1 MAAVVVKKEEKINTV
16 FESMININD
25 LEEFKTKFKNM
36 YPKEWAHIQAVYL
49 KEERADIK
57 HKGHPMPHPEKY
69 LENMYK
75 NAISKNSRKSKDEL

>member
-1 MAAVVVKKEEKINTV
+1 MPAVVVKKEEKVAAV
-16 FESMININD
+16 FAAMDNLD
-25 LEEFKTKFKNM
+25 DMQEFKDKFKEMFEKDWHRINS
-36 YPKEWAHIQAVYL
+36 VYQ

-75 NAISKNSRKSKDEL
+75 VARSKR